1 MNKHKEFLLLMK
13 KCDYDLAA
21 YIVLPYCSKDIRV
34 DLILKCVKNTP
45 LRANRGTLEDVEK
58 FISGY
63 RNGNVS
69 ELKLKEVV
77 ARLYNRSNASARENT
92 IFSILMFI
100 LTDLH
105 KDNWSDSA
113 NAIHY
118 IHGHF
123 WNDDYAKDLLFEISS
138 VVWPQK
144 SLMGAIY
151 G

>member
-1 MNKHKEFLLLMK
+1 MNNCNLFLFNIKQGLI
-13 KCDYDLAA
+13 DAA
-21 YIVLPYCSKDIRV
+21 ADIVLPLCPKDTRV

-100 LTDLH
+100 LMDLH

-123 WNDDYAKDLLFEISS
+123 WNDDYTKNLLFEISS
-138 VVWPQK
+138 VVWPEK